1 VGSGSTGSPCSAG
14 VVIDCAPVVSTGE
27 APAVCPPG
35 CVASVVGATVVYPSV
50 VGATGGVLVST
61 GVKVVV
67 SEMRG
72 SYWAGV

>member
-1 VGSGSTGSPCSAG
+1 MGSGSAGSPCSAG
-14 VVIDCAPVVSTGE
+14 VVTDCAPVVSTGK

-35 CVASVVGATVVYPSV
+35 CVASV